1 MATISSITDFPVKND
16 YNAMIG
22 LSYYDHNDRI
32 AKTKLLEREMLQK
45 KKLNK
50 GNFRITSKDDNGMLY
65 YEFWDKS
72 IYY

>member
-1 MATISSITDFPVKND
+1 METISSITDFPVKND

-22 LSYYDHNDRI
+22 LRYFDHKDRI
-32 AKTKLLEREMLQK
+32 AKTKLLEREMTEK

-50 GNFRITSKDDNGMLY
+50 GNFRISSKDDCVFC
-65 YEFWDKS
+65 EFWDKS